1 MKFLAGLNTTELRRL
16 QPFLSYLL
24 SEIEAL
30 KGVSSDVDL
39 VYGVDADILP
49 TANENK
55 GGVLNK
61 VARAD
66 HTHLF
71 KFPTSVP
78 TQLPP
83 PDGASYFD
91 TSGAINI
98 YVGGSPTTKVVASAL
113 LSDIQPTGVQNE
125 GSADRYA
132 LADHSH
138 PTAILDEGNA
148 QTPVVN
154 EIRYNTNDKLV
165 RWDGSSWVPLSVEEV
180 SPSDNPPNPAGG
192 NPSAGTSNDY
202 SRADHRHSIVLEPDG
217 SLTSPSDRQLGVWT
231 ALDGI
236 GNLCLAVY
244 HQNRTRWELPFARPL
259 LSQTGGVP
267 SGKGVHT
274 SLVAE
279 LALRTQ
285 DYKQGVLYF
294 RRNGSTTWEPIG
306 TVLHPAGESLG
317 IVGELMRSSAV
328 ITPSGLWFPKGRDN
342 SGGVRALPF
351 SIRTYNHSSKPTSD
365 LPTDLE
371 DAYGFFIQDRRLIEL
386 YPQKSDGISFPVMLT
401 GYQICFPL
409 VFPSSLAIGQNTVI
423 TTNLFGIPALGFQ
436 GSTSYTN
443 IPSFITQGV
452 FVPMGIRKVRF
463 LLLLQNPSSN
473 NHTFFVRLKLIG
485 ANNTSPATLADI
497 TSVPIP
503 IAPSTAIHFVSDP
516 VSLSIPDT
524 YSDIGGFPMALQ
536 MYRLWDLES
545 NNNNTLVVGIV
556 GLIAVRE

>member
-30 KGVSSDVDL
+30 KGVSPQVDL
-39 VYGVDADILP
+39 VYGTDEDILP

-83 PDGASYFD
+83 PDGTAYFD

-98 YVGGSPTTKVVASAL
+98 YVSGSPTTKVVASAL
-113 LSDIQPTGVQNE
+113 LNDIQPTGVKST
-125 GSADRYA
+125 GTADRYA

-138 PTAILDEGNA
+138 TTAILEQGNS
-148 QTPVVN
+148 QPPVEN

-165 RWDGSSWVPLSVEEV
+165 RWDGSSWVPLSVEET
-180 SPSDNPPNPAGG
+180 SPSDDPPLPAGG
-192 NPSAGTSNDY
+192 NLSAGTSNEY

-217 SLTSPSDRQLGVWT
+217 SLTSPSNRQLGVWT

-236 GNLCLAVY
+236 GHLCLAIY
-244 HQNRTRWELPFARPL
+244 NQTRWELPFSRPL
-259 LSQTGGVP
+259 LSQTTSVP
-267 SGKGVHT
+267 SGKAFHT
-274 SLVAE
+274 SLRAE

-294 RRNGSTTWEPIG
+294 RRSGATTWETVG
-306 TVLHPAGESLG
+306 TVLQHSSFSLG
-317 IVGELMRSSAV
+317 IVGELFRTSAD
-328 ITPSGLWFPKGRDN
+328 ISPSGQWFLRGTDN
-342 SGGVRALPF
+342 QGNVRALPL
-351 SIRTYNHSSKPTSD
+351 SIRTYNHSNKPTSN
-365 LPTDLE
+365 LPTNAT

-386 YPQKSDGISFPVMLT
+386 YPQKSDGITFPVILT
-401 GYQICFPL
+401 GFQTTFPL
-409 VFPSSLAIGQNTVI
+409 RPAYIGGTSGGNTVVEAV
-423 TTNLFGIPALGFQ
+423 LVGLPALEFR
-436 GSTSYTN
+436 GSTANGNVPY
-443 IPSFITQGV
+443 FITQGI
-452 FVPMGIRKVRF
+452 FLPMGIRRVRLQVF
-463 LLLLQNPSSN
+463 LRNPTPN
-473 NHTFFVRLKLIG
+473 NHTFILRLRLFG
-485 ANNTSPATLADI
+485 WNNSISVSLADM
-497 TSVPIP
+497 TNVPIYVP
-503 IAPSTAIHFVSDP
+503 ASSNLHFISDP
-516 VSLSIPDT
+516 VSISIPPT
-524 YSDIGGFPMALQ
+524 YSEIGGTPMAFQVL
-536 MYRLWDLES
+536 RRWDLES
-545 NNNNTLVVGIV
+545 SNTNSLLVGIV